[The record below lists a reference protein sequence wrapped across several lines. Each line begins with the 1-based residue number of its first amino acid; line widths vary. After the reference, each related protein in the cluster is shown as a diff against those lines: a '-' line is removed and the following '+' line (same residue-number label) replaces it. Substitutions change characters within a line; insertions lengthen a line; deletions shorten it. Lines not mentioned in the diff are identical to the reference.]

1 MNKTKNYVIES
12 VVLFMILFLANSFVV
27 CNDIVSSFITIALWA
42 ISFAVIVIGPPKKI
56 KENTLLGIFIII
68 LSGFITVIIKNENIV
83 TFGMVMFSYL
93 VSLLYVARTDFKSF
107 CNQYSEIMHWLCVIS
122 LVGFIAYNIFP
133 VLYNINQVTTYTTY
147 SNLFLYVDTQKYNRN
162 IGMFWEPGAFQTF
175 INIALL
181 IELSKEEAKCNYKR
195 IVVYI
200 ITIITTYSTTG
211 YITMML
217 ILLTLFFKRSKSN
230 SMKKFVLFLTVALL
244 LALYFGQDYLFGKVL
259 NNGQSTV
266 FGKIANYMSGGQVQS
281 VSVRYYAITKPI
293 EAFFKSPIIGNGRNG
308 LAKEL
313 YYYTNGM
320 NTCTFINWFA
330 IYGVLYGTIML
341 WGTFNFSRKLS
352 NNNKLLS
359 FWYLL
364 ILFVTTMS
372 ETYVDNPMLLVFILY
387 GIEEKGIKQKEDY
400 KKAE

>member
-1 MNKTKNYVIES
+1 M
-12 VVLFMILFLANSFVV
+12 
-27 CNDIVSSFITIALWA
+27 

-56 KENTLLGIFIII
+56 KEKTLLGIFIII
-68 LSGFITVIIKNENIV
+68 LSGLITVIIKNENTV
-83 TFGMVMFSYL
+83 TFGMVMFSYV
-93 VSLLYVARTDFKSF
+93 VSLLYVVRTDFKSF

-181 IELSKEEAKCNYKR
+181 IELSKEEAEYNYKR
-195 IVVYI
+195 VVVYI

-372 ETYVDNPMLLVFILY
+372 ETYVDNPMLLIFILF